1 MSTNGMN
8 YSMYNTVGYSQMTQ
22 QQQQQQ
28 QSFYGQTFQNA
39 LSQQTISPYGTY
51 QMYSSSS
58 ISNQP
63 QYNSYDHIIRSTAET
78 LAAFNQSTETS
89 LMNNNLQGQFNR
101 SNTQQISNRR
111 SIKNTFN
118 TNNSTRMYYCE
129 TCRIACGGHATYQA
143 HLNGSKHKKK
153 ELVAQNQQTSINI
166 STKTGV
172 NIFRCELCDITCT
185 SSDAYKAHLD
195 GSKHEKAMKL
205 HRKLGKT
212 IPSIEPQILN
222 NISTS
227 SQMNTNTQSIINESQ
242 TLSNDEQ
249 KISLLNLFENNIKPI
264 GEEYIETTYDNTNKP
279 ILYHCKL
286 CACKFNDIKGKDMH
300 LKGKR
305 HRLSY
310 KKKVNPNFI
319 VDNNTNN
326 KLTNTKQ
333 KQINNQQSNDN
344 YSNVEYINT
353 QQSINSNNQSDIDDD
368 TKCLMML
375 HQQIIP
381 TPNLLNIIE
390 QYVSTVESALKSCSE
405 QLQTSNT
412 SSIIT
417 NSSTSE
423 TNPNQSPLIGVSRI
437 GLLGK
442 SLIIK
447 TDRLFHIVVICA
459 EWPTKKLFQTI
470 AAILSDNFDDTWKDK
485 IQVQYQIDKET
496 IELQTNT
503 EEGMMYISIAFTSF
517 SIQQQD
523 KSENKSNELLS
534 NINCLNALNSIH
546 STRWFQ
552 NQVSTRQY
560 AAALVRCLRYKTK
573 VSTNWKSLSSEA
585 FEILIDYTLSPS
597 LSAVNAF
604 RRVLEYISGG
614 LVLSNGPGLRMPWVT
629 TDSIK
634 DVFENLTNQER
645 NDITQEAQIGLRLM
659 SFGQLTK
666 WLEQSKIHQLMVLL
680 SKRSLP
686 DPDDQIRVKR
696 QCTELE

>member
-22 QQQQQQ
+22 QQQ
-28 QSFYGQTFQNA
+28 SFYGQTFQNA
-39 LSQQTISPYGTY
+39 LSQQTIPPYGTY
-51 QMYSSSS
+51 QMYSSS

-89 LMNNNLQGQFNR
+89 MFNNPQGQFNR
-101 SNTQQISNRR
+101 SNTQQSSNRR
-111 SIKNTFN
+111 PMKNSFN

-153 ELVAQNQQTSINI
+153 ELIAQNQQTPVNI

-172 NIFRCELCDITCT
+172 NILRCELCDITCT

-212 IPSIEPQILN
+212 IPSTEPQILN
-222 NISTS
+222 NVSTS
-227 SQMNTNTQSIINESQ
+227 SQIDVNSQTTITESQ
-242 TLSNDEQ
+242 TLKNDEQ
-249 KISLLNLFENNIKPI
+249 KISLSHLFENNIKPI
-264 GEEYIETTYDNTNKP
+264 GEEYIETTYDNANKP

-286 CACKFNDIKGKDMH
+286 CECKFNDIKGKDMH

-305 HRLSY
+305 HRLAY
-310 KKKVNPNFI
+310 KKKVNPNFV

-326 KLTNTKQ
+326 KLTSSKQ
-333 KQINNQQSNDN
+333 KQINNHQSSDN
-344 YSNVEYINT
+344 HSNVEYINT
-353 QQSINSNNQSDIDDD
+353 QQKMNSNNQIDIDDD
-368 TKCLMML
+368 TRCLMML

-390 QYVSTVESALKSCSE
+390 QFVNAVESALKSCSE
-405 QLQTSNT
+405 RLQTFNT
-412 SSIIT
+412 LST
-417 NSSTSE
+417 DDNSSTSE
-423 TNPNQSPLIGVSRI
+423 TNANQSPLMGVFRI
-437 GLLGK
+437 GLFGK

-459 EWPTKKLFQTI
+459 EWPTKTLFQTI
-470 AAILSDNFDDTWKDK
+470 AAILSDNLDDTWKNK
-485 IQVQYQIDKET
+485 IQIQCQIDKET

-503 EEGMMYISIAFTSF
+503 EEGIMCISIAFTSF

-523 KSENKSNELLS
+523 KSENKSDEVLS
-534 NINCLNALNSIH
+534 KINCLNALNSIH

-552 NQVSTRQY
+552 NQVSIRQH
-560 AAALVRCLRYKTK
+560 ASALVRCLRYKTK

-585 FEILIDYTLSPS
+585 IEILIDYTLSQS

-604 RRVLEYISGG
+604 RRVLEYLSGG
-614 LVLSNGPGLRMPWVT
+614 LVLSNGPGLRMPWH
-629 TDSIK
+629 TDLMK
-634 DVFENLTNQER
+634 DVLENLTNQER

-666 WLEQSKIHQLMVLL
+666 WLEQSNIHQLMVSL

-686 DPDDQIRVKR
+686 DCDDQIRVKR